1 MSAVLFIK
9 TSSLGDVI
17 HHMPAVTEARRHL
30 PDARLVWVV
39 EDAYAPL
46 ARLHPGIDQVIR
58 VNSRRWRLAPVAPA
72 TWGEIRT
79 FARTVRCRDY
89 DAVIDTQGLFRSA
102 LVARL
107 AYGPR
112 HGYDRLSVR
121 ERAATWF
128 YQIVHTVPRG
138 RHAIAR
144 NRALTALSLGYEV
157 EGENDY
163 GLSRARLADP
173 NASPYGILLHATAR
187 RDKEWPEEHWI
198 ALGHELAGGGRKLV
212 LPWGTRGER
221 ARSERLAVAIPGAVV
236 PERRPLDQTAR
247 LVAGASF
254 VVGVDTGLMHL
265 AAALTVPLVGIFVG
279 SEPGL
284 TGPAGPGPIAIVGGK
299 GQQPSVAE
307 VLGAVKQVL

>member
-46 ARLHPGIDQVIR
+46 ARLHPAVDQVIR

-102 LVARL
+102 LVACM

-112 HGYDRLSVR
+112 HGYDRASVR

-128 YQIVHTVPRG
+128 YQFVHTVPRD

-144 NRALTALSLGYEV
+144 NRALTALALGYDV
-157 EGENDY
+157 AGENDY
-163 GLSRARLADP
+163 GLSRERLIEA
-173 NASPYGILLHATAR
+173 NAAPHGILLHATAR
-187 RDKEWPEEHWI
+187 HDKEWPEASWI
-198 ALGHELAGGGRKLV
+198 ALGRELAGGGRRLM
-212 LPWGTRGER
+212 LPWGTRQEH
-221 ARSERLAVAIPGAVV
+221 ARSERLAAAIPGAVV
-236 PERRPLDQTAR
+236 PERQPLDRVAR
-247 LVAGASF
+247 LLARAA
-254 VVGVDTGLMHL
+254 VVGGGETRAVHPAPARCG
-265 AAALTVPLVGIFVG
+265 PFVWVF
-279 SEPGL
+279 SRREPGP
-284 TGPAGPGPIAIVGGK
+284 TRPQGAGPHTM
-299 GQQPSVAE
+299 
-307 VLGAVKQVL
+307 